1 MDAENIISS
10 KEETLQSS
18 FISQTL
24 NPVFDK
30 LKPLIILH
38 YILLCLILIFLVLI
52 YKTKLR

>member
-1 MDAENIISS
+1 MDAENILKLQEDNI
-10 KEETLQSS
+10 QSS

-24 NPVFDK
+24 NPIFDK

-52 YKTKLR
+52 YKQKR